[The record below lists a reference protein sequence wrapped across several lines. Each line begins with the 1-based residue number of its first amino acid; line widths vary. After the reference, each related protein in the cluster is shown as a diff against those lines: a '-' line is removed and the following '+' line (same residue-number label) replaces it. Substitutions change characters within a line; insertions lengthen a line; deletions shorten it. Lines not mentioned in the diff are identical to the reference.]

1 MLFNSLIFLL
11 VFLPLFLLGWY
22 KIKLVK
28 GKLVLL
34 TGFSFIFY
42 GYWDFRF
49 VGLMLFSILVD
60 FYCGQQISK
69 HLNKSKKRARNWM
82 IVSVVINLGILGFFK
97 YFNFFID
104 TFYTAFPI
112 EDIINRPALT
122 IILPL
127 GISFYTFQS
136 MSYSVDLYRKQAEP
150 VDSILHFSAYVSMF
164 PQLIAGPI
172 VRYRDMHKQ
181 LKNISNKIDYGLIYT
196 GLFFFIFGLS
206 KKLFVADY
214 FAKWADLFF
223 NGSMDKLF
231 FVSWSGVVSYA
242 FQIFFDFSA
251 YSDMAIGLGMMF
263 GFRLPQNF
271 NSPYKATSF
280 SDFWRRW
287 HMTLSQF
294 LRDYLYIP
302 LGGNRKG
309 EVRTYYHLILTMLL
323 GGLWHGASWLFV
335 IWGAIHGFFLALER
349 LIGANKLV
357 NSYLY
362 RAFVFVGVCV
372 AWIFFR
378 SNSLDFALHTLK
390 SCLFI
395 NGIESFT
402 TDTYPIGANISLPIF
417 VRMAGGIK
425 HIMALVVTLIAL
437 NILPNLHQI
446 SPPKKMWFAFLMA
459 FMMFAVLFHVQKP
472 SPFIY
477 FQF

>member
-1 MLFNSLIFLL
+1 
-11 VFLPLFLLGWY
+11 
-22 KIKLVK
+22 
-28 GKLVLL
+28 
-34 TGFSFIFY
+34 
-42 GYWDFRF
+42 
-49 VGLMLFSILVD
+49 
-60 FYCGQQISK
+60 
-69 HLNKSKKRARNWM
+69 
-82 IVSVVINLGILGFFK
+82 
-97 YFNFFID
+97 
-104 TFYTAFPI
+104 
-112 EDIINRPALT
+112 
-122 IILPL
+122 
-127 GISFYTFQS
+127 
-136 MSYSVDLYRKQAEP
+136 
-150 VDSILHFSAYVSMF
+150 
-164 PQLIAGPI
+164 
-172 VRYRDMHKQ
+172 
-181 LKNISNKIDYGLIYT
+181 
-196 GLFFFIFGLS
+196 
-206 KKLFVADY
+206 
-214 FAKWADLFF
+214 
-223 NGSMDKLF
+223 
-231 FVSWSGVVSYA
+231 
-242 FQIFFDFSA
+242 
-251 YSDMAIGLGMMF
+251 
-263 GFRLPQNF
+263 
-271 NSPYKATSF
+271 
-280 SDFWRRW
+280 
-287 HMTLSQF
+287 
-294 LRDYLYIP
+294 
-302 LGGNRKG
+302 
-309 EVRTYYHLILTMLL
+309 